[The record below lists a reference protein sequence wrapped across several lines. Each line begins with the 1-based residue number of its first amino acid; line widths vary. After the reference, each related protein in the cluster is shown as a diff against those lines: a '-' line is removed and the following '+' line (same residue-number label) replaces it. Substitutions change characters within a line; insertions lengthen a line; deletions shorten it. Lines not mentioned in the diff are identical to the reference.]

1 MTHRVTQKECLNTQA
16 KLLTLI
22 LNILKEA
29 QNGISLK
36 EAYMKQ
42 YATDSDEIDLISN
55 RIRIRKYLQE
65 LNHYSS
71 IIPESSS
78 PN

>member
-1 MTHRVTQKECLNTQA
+1 MTHRVTQKECLDTQA
-16 KLLTLI
+16 KLLNLI
-22 LNILKEA
+22 LKILKETK
-29 QNGISLK
+29 NGVSLK

-42 YATDSDEIDLISN
+42 YEGDFDKIDLVCN

-65 LNHYSS
+65 LNHYST
-71 IIPESSS
+71 IESSS